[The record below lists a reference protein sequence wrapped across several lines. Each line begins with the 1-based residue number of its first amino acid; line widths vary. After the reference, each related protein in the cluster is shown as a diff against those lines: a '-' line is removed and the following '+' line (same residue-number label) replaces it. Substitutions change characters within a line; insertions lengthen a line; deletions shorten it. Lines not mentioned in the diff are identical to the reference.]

1 MRMGGEAGGQGD
13 VVYVRGN
20 KKKNTGKQTHEGKR
34 ASCAAAAATLSLLPG
49 K

>member
-1 MRMGGEAGGQGD
+1 MSGAT
-13 VVYVRGN
+13 
-20 KKKNTGKQTHEGKR
+20 KKQNTGKQTHEGKR